1 MTEEKIVICAD
12 PAYPLNGML
21 TLPDDLSEKVP
32 AVVFVHG
39 SGSSNMDEKIYK
51 ITPFRDLAHGL
62 ASRGIASVRYDK
74 RSFVHPLKL
83 LRAAKGRLTVKDETI
98 DELVTTLQKL
108 MK

>member
-39 SGSSNMDEKIYK
+39 SVLHHAASHLSGMTS
-51 ITPFRDLAHGL
+51 DLM
-62 ASRGIASVRYDK
+62 STR
-74 RSFVHPLKL
+74 
-83 LRAAKGRLTVKDETI
+83 
-98 DELVTTLQKL
+98 
-108 MK
+108 

>member
-1 MTEEKIVICAD
+1 MTEEKIVLCAD

-62 ASRGIASVRYDK
+62 ASRGIASVR
-74 RSFVHPLKL
+74 
-83 LRAAKGRLTVKDETI
+83 
-98 DELVTTLQKL
+98 
-108 MK
+108 